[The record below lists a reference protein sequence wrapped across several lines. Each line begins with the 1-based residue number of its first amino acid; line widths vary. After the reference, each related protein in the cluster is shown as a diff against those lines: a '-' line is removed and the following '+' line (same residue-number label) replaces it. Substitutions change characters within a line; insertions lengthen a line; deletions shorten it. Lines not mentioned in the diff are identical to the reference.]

1 MCDILVDTGTKL
13 LRSDIKRLERD
24 ITMKLLP
31 RNILMICINNDTL
44 SHKRTSVNSQ
54 SSVQSSTAPA
64 NRNDNKVT
72 IPDEEQM
79 NRNLKALQGEFNDN
93 NSDKENGIDDG
104 EDDDFKELA
113 EELNKE
119 EQLGEPMQQSLANI
133 LEAIWQNPQSYE
145 R

>member
-44 SHKRTSVNSQ
+44 SHKRTSVSSQ